1 VRIGRGEF
9 RMAMSETRTLSI
21 RAHDI
26 VDKFLTEAWLTTSLT
41 FLWFISLQK
50 LQPSRKG
57 PLYRPLRTVL
67 W

>member
-1 VRIGRGEF
+1 
-9 RMAMSETRTLSI
+9 MSETRTLSI